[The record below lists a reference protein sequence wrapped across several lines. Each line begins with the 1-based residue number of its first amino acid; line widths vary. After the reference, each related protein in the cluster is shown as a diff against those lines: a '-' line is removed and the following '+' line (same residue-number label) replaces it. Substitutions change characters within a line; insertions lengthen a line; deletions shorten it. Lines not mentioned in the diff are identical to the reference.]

1 MNEVSTTEKIMLLFS
16 LLVTL
21 LLPAPKSNLA
31 FAVGYTKIYTQCEH
45 RVIMWHRAHLT
56 RTDFQFRSELRR
68 AELFSTPPEFTDTLQ
83 DVHLTDEVQNVD
95 GHPFRAATA

>member
-1 MNEVSTTEKIMLLFS
+1 MKEVPTTEKIMLLFS

-45 RVIMWHRAHLT
+45 RVIMWHRDRLA

-68 AELFSTPPEFTDTLQ
+68 AELFSTSPEFTDTQQ
-83 DVHLTDEVQNVD
+83 DVHLTHEVQNAD
-95 GHPFRAATA
+95 GHPFQAATA